1 MALNKKDLITL
12 GKMAANADSSS
23 PVAYSFGEEK
33 YSYEDLNNAF
43 RAQLKEIAGTPALYR
58 ENKNLVFEL
67 MEEIIDDVLP
77 KKVLA
82 EYSQFAEIKTYA

>member
-67 MEEIIDDVLP
+67 ME
-77 KKVLA
+77 
-82 EYSQFAEIKTYA
+82 